1 VRHEAWI
8 EPNVLWL
15 QEKQLIEFVVFK
27 QELMRNLLFGGISG
41 NLVERVK
48 IDYRVA
54 PAPL

>member
-1 VRHEAWI
+1 MRRGLNQTFCGCKKSSLYI
-8 EPNVLWL
+8 
-15 QEKQLIEFVVFK
+15 FVVFK

-48 IDYRVA
+48 IDDRDA